1 MKGDSH
7 HMTIN
12 SYCKKNRISDLPI
25 MPICNDTEKT
35 LAYNE
40 WLDKVWVPDAIYDI
54 GFFNSEGNEDET
66 QFDIHG
72 TRSMRQTISELTE
85 LFADFCKENGFSTRK
100 VLYVSY
106 AGKIDD

>member
-1 MKGDSH
+1 
-7 HMTIN
+7 MTIN

-25 MPICNDTEKT
+25 MSICNNTEKT
-35 LAYNE
+35 LTYNE
-40 WLDKVWVPDAIYDI
+40 WLDNIWLPDAMYDI
-54 GFFNSEGNEDET
+54 GFINNEGNEDET
-66 QFDIHG
+66 QFDIQG